1 MTNKIL
7 QFLVFLFSAFVL
19 NAQDYRIHFIQDGK
33 EILPIAEHLTLAKKP
48 FQIQVE
54 LLKAEGVF
62 GNCSWSDSLF
72 RIPLQQAL
80 PETELIQWKIAVEP
94 ENNTDKDMI
103 VSKSSYFYWFYNPKI
118 DTWHR
123 FDPNPVVE
131 KGRVL
136 GTKSISS
143 LFLSENDNT
152 ESSSLDLHHVNQPL
166 YLLFFLM
173 DKKNEKVIQRQRFQI
188 DWQ

>member
-1 MTNKIL
+1 MK
-7 QFLVFLFSAFVL
+7 FVHFLFLFTCSL
-19 NAQDYRIHFIQDGK
+19 KLQAQDYRIHFLQDGK
-33 EILPIAEHLTLAKKP
+33 EIVPIAEHLTLVKKP

-54 LLKAEGVF
+54 LLKADGVF

-72 RIPLQQAL
+72 RMPLQQAL

-123 FDPNPVVE
+123 FDPNPLVE
-131 KGRVL
+131 KGRVV

-152 ESSSLDLHHVNQPL
+152 ETSRLDIHDVNQPM

-173 DKKNEKVIQRQRFQI
+173 DKKNENAYQRQRFQI
-188 DWQ
+188 DWQY